1 MSTARDLGLD
11 PNVVPPAL
19 PPVTLRS
26 GNPMRIVTDCRAVA
40 RKAGWTLARW
50 DEFYATCKACFTPSA
65 SAEEAAKLL
74 DVVASHFTVTFG
86 PGFRWDPSEWDHR
99 QADAEPLDD

>member
-50 DEFYATCKACFTPSA
+50 DEFYATCKACFSPAA
-65 SAEEAAKLL
+65 SREEVDAML
-74 DVVASHFTVTFG
+74 DVVRSHFAVTLG
-86 PGFRWDPSEWDHR
+86 PGFSFDPAEWDHR
-99 QADAEPLDD
+99 QVRVEVDD